1 MLMFNGLYSMR
12 HMRAYCLGSVLGYDL
27 GTICS
32 SLTPDAEDRVEKVSR
47 DRWSTYQRSYQVPI
61 KVPIITPITPL
72 DSPVACGYPVS
83 ILR

>member
-32 SLTPDAEDRVEKVSR
+32 ILTPDAEDRMEKVNR
-47 DRWSTYQRSYQVPI
+47 DRWSTYQRSHQ
-61 KVPIITPITPL
+61 VPIITPITPL
-72 DSPVACGYPVS
+72 DSPAACGYPVS